1 MDNLNILQRIKDR
14 QGDLSNQQ
22 AKIAAY
28 LMEHYKEAAFMSATQ
43 LAQIIGVS
51 QATII
56 RFSQFLGFSH
66 YSFFLEAL
74 QSLLKAELTSYER
87 LQLSIGQNNG
97 GQSSL
102 FDIVPREMQT
112 LEKFLNYFPQLSF
125 EKIVDRICSCR
136 KVAIVG
142 TRGSASLAQYFSYFL
157 GKVKRNVTAISCGAT
172 KSYDYFL
179 DAGPDDLVVGIAFPR
194 YPRETIEIM
203 QYCRDRRLPTAGI
216 TDKIDSP
223 LANVVDTAVII
234 PITFSTI
241 FDSYCSAL
249 CLFNIIVT
257 AVGRN
262 NRKESEALSGEF
274 ERLAAARNVFMETS
288 KGGG

>member
-1 MDNLNILQRIKDR
+1 MDNLNILRRIKDK
-14 QGDLSNQQ
+14 QGAFSNQQ

-28 LMEHYKEAAFMSATQ
+28 LMEHHKEAAFMTATQ
-43 LAQIIGVS
+43 LAQKIGVS
-51 QATII
+51 QPTVI

-74 QSLLKAELTSYER
+74 QSVLKAELTSYER
-87 LQLSIGQNNG
+87 LQLSIGQNNADQG
-97 GQSSL
+97 PL
-102 FDIVPREMQT
+102 FDIVTREMQT
-112 LEKFLNYFPQLSF
+112 LEKFLNYFPQQSY
-125 EKIVDRICSCR
+125 EKLVKEICGSR
-136 KVAIVG
+136 KLAIVG

-157 GKVKRNVTAISCGAT
+157 GKVKRNVTAITCGAT

-179 DAGPDDLVVGIAFPR
+179 DSTPDDLAVGIAFPR

-203 QYCRDRRLPTAGI
+203 EFCREQNLAVAGI

-223 LANVVDTAVII
+223 LANVVDTAVVI
-234 PITFSTI
+234 PITFTTI

-257 AVGRN
+257 AVGRI
-262 NRKESEALSGEF
+262 NRKESEVLSGQF
-274 ERLAAARNVFMETS
+274 ERLAQSRKVFM
-288 KGGG
+288 